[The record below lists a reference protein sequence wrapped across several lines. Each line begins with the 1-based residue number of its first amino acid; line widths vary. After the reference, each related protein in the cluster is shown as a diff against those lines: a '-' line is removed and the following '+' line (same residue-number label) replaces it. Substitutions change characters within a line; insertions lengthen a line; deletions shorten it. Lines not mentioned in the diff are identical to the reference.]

1 MPRSVARAALWMS
14 GALLSFSAMA
24 IAGRELAP
32 NFTPFQVLFCRSL
45 VGLLLLAAVLG
56 RRAWPQVRTR
66 HFALHLGRNLLH
78 FVGGCGWFYGL
89 AHLPLAEVFAIEFT
103 VPVWVA
109 VLAVLL
115 LGERLTQPRC
125 IAIAAGLLG
134 VWLILRPGV
143 AAVHP
148 AALVVLGGAF
158 AYAGAYT
165 LTKRLS
171 AHDTPLV
178 VLFHM
183 AAIQLLL
190 ALGPAL
196 IDWRWPGYADLPAL
210 VTVGVTTLAAHFC
223 ITRALSLAEATVVV
237 PLDFLRLPLIAL
249 VGHLVYRES
258 VDWWLLVGAGVML
271 AGNLY
276 SLRRESV
283 APRILGAADGA
294 PSREERG

>member
-1 MPRSVARAALWMS
+1 MPASVARAALWMS
-14 GALLSFSAMA
+14 GALLALSAMA
-24 IAGRELAP
+24 IAGRELAAH
-32 NFTPFQVLFCRSL
+32 FTPFQVLFFRSL

-56 RRAWPQVRTR
+56 RRGRARVRTQHYR
-66 HFALHLGRNLLH
+66 VHLRRNLLH
-78 FVGGCGWFYGL
+78 FLGGCGWFYGL
-89 AHLPLAEVFAIEFT
+89 AHLSLAQVFAIEFT

-134 VWLILRPGV
+134 VWLILRPGI

-148 AALVVLGGAF
+148 AALAVLGGAF

-171 AHDTPLV
+171 AHDAPIV

-183 AAIQLLL
+183 AAIQLVL

-196 IDWRWPGYADLPAL
+196 VDWHWPGVADVPAL
-210 VTVGVTTLAAHFC
+210 LTVGLTTLAAHFC
-223 ITRALSLAEATVVV
+223 ITRALSLADATVVV

-249 VGHLVYRES
+249 VGHLVYREH
-258 VDWWLLVGAGVML
+258 VDWWLLAGASVML

-276 SLRRESV
+276 SLRRESA

-294 PSREERG
+294 PPRKERG